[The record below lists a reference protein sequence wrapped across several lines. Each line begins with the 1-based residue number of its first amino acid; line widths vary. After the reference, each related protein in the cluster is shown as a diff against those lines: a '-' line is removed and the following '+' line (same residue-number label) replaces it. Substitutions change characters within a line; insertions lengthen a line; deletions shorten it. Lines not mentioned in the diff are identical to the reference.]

1 VLAINHFLLAVIII
15 IGSGILPLLFLW
27 RRFVLMKALAS
38 IGISAGCL
46 IGLIDA
52 IDTLS
57 HGADVSA
64 AVSYLHAFN
73 LAFRMDG
80 LSAFFLIAIFLVALL
95 AAVYSYEYM
104 DNAQK
109 SVRVAVH
116 YLFFSLLVA
125 SMALVVIAAN
135 MITFMLCWEIMSLSS
150 FFLVVYN
157 YESEGN
163 RQAGYLYFIFS
174 QVGAMFI
181 LAAFGV
187 IYSHAASFG
196 FAAAATLP
204 ETAKILVFVLAFIGF
219 GSKAGVF
226 PFHVWLPHAHPAAPS
241 HISALMS
248 GVMIKCGIY
257 GIVRFYALLGWHAP
271 LSGYIV
277 LCAGMVSGILGVVYA
292 LGQHDIKRLLAYH
305 SVENI
310 GIILIGI
317 GLGMIGVAAGNP
329 IMVLL
334 GFGGGLLHV
343 LNHAIFKSL
352 LFMGAGMV
360 LHKTGTR
367 TIDVLGGLIKK
378 MRITGTTFLIGSLAI
393 CGLPPFNGFVSE
405 FLIYIGGFRGVAL
418 NQIDFAFSLLAIVSL
433 AVIGGLALACFT
445 KVVGVVFQ
453 GEPRS
458 SAAEEVNEK
467 GISMIAPMVVLACA
481 CLVIGVFPGV
491 FAGMAFKVVDSLQLG
506 YGRVPLAPFMQLTG
520 NITLAAL
527 LFFTLFILILF
538 LRVFLYRGKSVTASG
553 TWGCGFTQP
562 TAKMQYTG
570 SSYAGSILAFF
581 GPLAPLAEDHPPIKG
596 RFPEATHYHS
606 HVDDIAERHMG
617 RVVVH
622 PILAAFDKL
631 RWLQHGDIHL
641 YIGYILLAIVVL
653 LFFV

>member
-1 VLAINHFLLAVIII
+1 MLAMNHFFLAVIII
-15 IGSGILPLLFLW
+15 IGSGVLPLLFLW
-27 RRFVLMKALAS
+27 RRFVLMKAVAS
-38 IGISAGCL
+38 IGITVGCL

-52 IDTLS
+52 AVKLS
-57 HGADVSA
+57 HGVDVA
-64 AVSYLHAFN
+64 ASTSYLHAFT
-73 LAFRMDG
+73 LSFQMDG
-80 LSAFFLIAIFLVALL
+80 LSAFFLIAIFLISLL
-95 AAVYSYEYM
+95 AAVYSYQYM
-104 DNAQK
+104 DNGRK
-109 SVRVAVH
+109 TVRVAVH

-125 SMALVVIAAN
+125 SMALVVTAAN

-163 RQAGYLYFIFS
+163 RRAGYLYFVFS

-187 IYSHAASFG
+187 IYSYGDSLG
-196 FAAAATLP
+196 FDAAAVLP

-257 GIVRFYALLGWHAP
+257 GILRIYALLGWHAP

-277 LCAGMVSGILGVVYA
+277 LVAGMVSGILGVVYA

-329 IMVLL
+329 VMALL
-334 GFGGGLLHV
+334 GFGGGL
-343 LNHAIFKSL
+343 L

-367 TIDVLGGLIKK
+367 TIDALGGLIKK

-405 FLIYIGGFRGVAL
+405 FLIYIGGFRGAAL
-418 NQIDFAFSLLAIVSL
+418 SQTDFAMSLLAIVSL

-458 SAAEEVNEK
+458 PAAEAVDEK
-467 GISMIAPMVVLACA
+467 GISMITPMVVLAGA

-491 FAGMAFKVVDSLQLG
+491 FAGMALKAAESLQLG

-520 NITLAAL
+520 NITRVAL
-527 LFFTLFILILF
+527 LFFTVFGLVLIM
-538 LRVFLYRGKSVTASG
+538 RAFLYRGKSVTASG

-562 TAKMQYTG
+562 TVRMQYTG
-570 SSYAGSILAFF
+570 SSYAGSIIEFF
-581 GPLAPLAEDHPPIKG
+581 GPLAPLEEDHPPIEG
-596 RFPEATHYHS
+596 RFPAKTHYSS
-606 HVDDIAERHMG
+606 HVHDIAERHMG
-617 RVVVH
+617 RVVVG
-622 PILAAFDKL
+622 PVLAAFDKL

>member
-1 VLAINHFLLAVIII
+1 MLAMNNFFLAVFIIL
-15 IGSGILPLLFLW
+15 GSGVLPLFFLW
-27 RRFVLMKALAS
+27 RRFALMKTIAS
-38 IGISAGCL
+38 LGISAGCL

-52 IDTLS
+52 IGPLS
-57 HGADVSA
+57 NGVDLTASA
-64 AVSYLHAFN
+64 PYLRAFA
-73 LAFRMDG
+73 LTFRMDG
-80 LSAFFLIAIFLVALL
+80 LSSFFLIAIFFIALL
-95 AAVYSYEYM
+95 AALYSLHYM
-104 DNAQK
+104 ADSRK
-109 SVRVAVH
+109 TVRVAVH

-125 SMALVVIAAN
+125 SMALVVTAAN
-135 MITFMLCWEIMSLSS
+135 MITFMLCWELMSLSS

-157 YESEGN
+157 YENEGN
-163 RQAGYLYFIFS
+163 RKAGYLYFIFS

-181 LAAFGV
+181 LAAFGI

-196 FAAAATLP
+196 FDGIAALP
-204 ETAKILVFVLAFIGF
+204 ETAKILVFALAFIGF

-241 HISALMS
+241 HISAIMS

-257 GIVRFYALLGWHAP
+257 GIVRIYALLGWHAP
-271 LSGYIV
+271 MFGYIV
-277 LCAGMVSGILGVVYA
+277 LVAGMVSGILGVVYA

-317 GLGMIGVAAGNP
+317 GLGMIGVSAGNP
-329 IMVLL
+329 VMALL

-343 LNHAIFKSL
+343 LNHSIFKSL

-378 MRITGTTFLIGSLAI
+378 MRITGATFMIGSLAI

-405 FLIYIGGFRGVAL
+405 FLIYIGGFRGTAL
-418 NQIDFAFSLLAIVSL
+418 SQTEFALSLLAIVSL

-445 KVVGVVFQ
+445 KVVGIVFQ

-458 SAAEEVNEK
+458 AAAEAVDEK
-467 GISMIAPMVVLACA
+467 ELSMIAPMVTLAGA

-491 FAGMAFKVVDSLQLG
+491 FAGMALRAAESLQLG

-520 NITLAAL
+520 NITRGVLLA
-527 LFFTLFILILF
+527 FTVFVLILV
-538 LRVFLYRGKSVTASG
+538 LRAFLYRGKSVTASG
-553 TWGCGFTQP
+553 TWGCGFSQP
-562 TAKMQYTG
+562 TVRMQYTG
-570 SSYAGSILAFF
+570 SSYAGSIIAFF
-581 GPLAPLAEDHPPIKG
+581 GPLAPLEENHPPIAG
-596 RFPEATHYHS
+596 RFPAKTHYQS
-606 HVDDIAERHMG
+606 HVHDIAERHMQ
-617 RVVVH
+617 RVIVSPVM
-622 PILAAFDKL
+622 AAFDKL

>member
-1 VLAINHFLLAVIII
+1 MLAMNHFFLAVFII

-27 RRFVLMKALAS
+27 RRFVLMKAVAS
-38 IGISAGCL
+38 FGITAGCL
-46 IGLIDA
+46 LGLIDA
-52 IDTLS
+52 VVKIS
-57 HGADVSA
+57 HGADVA
-64 AVSYLHAFN
+64 ASTSYLHAFT

-80 LSAFFLIAIFLVALL
+80 LAAFFLIAIFLISLL
-95 AAVYSYEYM
+95 AAVYSYHYM
-104 DNAQK
+104 DDAQK
-109 SVRVAVH
+109 AVRVAVH

-125 SMALVVIAAN
+125 SMALVVTAAN

-157 YESEGN
+157 YENEGN
-163 RQAGYLYFIFS
+163 RKAGYLYFIFS

-196 FAAAATLP
+196 FEGASALP

-241 HISALMS
+241 HISAIMS

-257 GIVRFYALLGWHAP
+257 GIVRIYALLGWHAP

-277 LCAGMVSGILGVVYA
+277 LVAGMVSGILGVVYA

-317 GLGMIGVAAGNP
+317 GLGMIGVSAGNP
-329 IMVLL
+329 VMALL

-343 LNHAIFKSL
+343 LNHSIFKSL

-405 FLIYIGGFRGVAL
+405 FLIYIGGFRGAAL
-418 NQIDFAFSLLAIVSL
+418 SQTDFALSLLAIVSL

-458 SAAEEVNEK
+458 AAAEAVNEK
-467 GISMIAPMVVLACA
+467 GISMITPMVTLAGA

-491 FAGMAFKVVDSLQLG
+491 FAGMALKAAESLQLG

-520 NITLAAL
+520 NITRGAL
-527 LFFTLFILILF
+527 LFFTVFVLILL
-538 LRVFLYRGKSVTASG
+538 LRAFLYRGKSVTASG

-562 TAKMQYTG
+562 TVRMQYTG
-570 SSYAGSILAFF
+570 SSYAGSIIAFF
-581 GPLAPLAEDHPPIKG
+581 GPLAPLEEDHPPIVG
-596 RFPEATHYHS
+596 RFPAKTHYHS
-606 HVDDIAERHMG
+606 HVHDIAERHMQ
-617 RVVVH
+617 RVIVSPV
-622 PILAAFDKL
+622 LAAFDKL